1 MRNRTGYSFHTAVG
15 HLDDVVDR
23 LVENG
28 NTVATITD
36 RDSTFG
42 FRRFRDACKKK
53 NMKPAYGV
61 ELGVVNEVA
70 EKKPIIN
77 YFTFL
82 AKNDIESIN
91 DLISI
96 ATDTNEKNPTFLVDI
111 ALRAKGV
118 FKIVGERATFNQ
130 IQDCAGETDTYLA
143 LSPSTPKVLIKPAIS
158 QGLPL
163 IATSDNYYTRKD
175 DLDFY
180 RTALGRRAN
189 TQTYAMHILSDEEW
203 FATVKDMVS
212 PEQAQDAINNRN
224 NVLSQLNAQLLD
236 AEMYK
241 PVREK
246 TLLEMCVEGAQRL
259 RVNLEDPIY
268 AARLE
273 RELHLIKEKDF
284 EDYFY
289 IIAEIVNWAKNEMIV
304 GPARGSSCG
313 SLVCYLLNITTVDP
327 IKYNL
332 IFERFID
339 INRKDM
345 PDIDIDFSD
354 KNRDKVFVE
363 MKKRYGK
370 DHVARLGTVGFF
382 KQRTAIKQTAT
393 ALKIPIAMTEK
404 FIAAT
409 EDKLSIKQTFQTTED
424 GKKLLAAYPAAI
436 IAEKLE
442 NHPNV
447 SSQHAAGMLVTQEP
461 IKKYVAVDSRSNAA
475 MLDKKDAEVLNLLKI
490 DALGL
495 TQLSV
500 FERTLKLIGEKPISG
515 WLEQIPLDDPKAFE
529 ILNDE
534 KFAGIFQFMGKA
546 LQGLCEKI
554 VIDKLEDI
562 VSITALARPGPMA
575 SGGAADWV
583 KRRSGAE
590 SVTYTHDLMKEL
602 TKDTYGVL
610 IYQEQVMQ
618 IVRQIGGLSW
628 GDTSDIRRAIGK
640 SMGAEALEKYYDM
653 FKEGAVKN
661 GVEEHIARKI
671 WDDIVTFGR
680 YGFNRSHAVAYG
692 IVSYYCCW
700 LKAYHPIEFC
710 AATLDAETDATKQA
724 SLLRELKKEGIGY
737 KPIDIE
743 HSTDLWGVVERE
755 GKKELVGPLTTINGL
770 GPKFVNEIL
779 DARKTGSE
787 IRAPLKK
794 KLLNAKTSIDTLYPI
809 RDAADKLCKNLTSD
823 AEERFG
829 KKFDDFTAVEDIKA
843 GRAGNVYIIGV
854 INKFTIRDDNDEAS
868 IAKRGYALKDENTK
882 WLSMFMADD
891 TGEIF
896 CKITRFAYK
905 GIAQPIINN
914 GGLKKAVY
922 MIEGTVPRNFR
933 MIEINNFKFLGM
945 RED

>member
-1 MRNRTGYSFHTAVG
+1 MRIRTGYSFHTAVG

-23 LVENG
+23 LAENG
-28 NTVATITD
+28 NTIATITD

-42 FRRFRDACKKK
+42 YRRFRDACKKK

-61 ELGVVNEVA
+61 EIGIVNKVA

-77 YFTFL
+77 HFTFL
-82 AKNDIESIN
+82 AKNEIEAVNNIVGM
-91 DLISI
+91 
-96 ATDTNEKNPTFLVDI
+96 ATDTNEKTPT
-111 ALRAKGV
+111 ALFNRAIKVEGL
-118 FKIVGERATFNQ
+118 IRIIGERATFDQ
-130 IQDCAGETDTYLA
+130 MQDFAGYPDTYFA
-143 LSPSTPKVLIKPAIS
+143 LSPSTPKVLIKPAID
-158 QGLPL
+158 QGIPL
-163 IATSDNYYTRKD
+163 IATSDNYYTRKN

-180 RTALGRRAN
+180 RTALGRRAY
-189 TQTYAMHILSDEEW
+189 TQTYPMHILSDEEW
-203 FATVKDMVS
+203 GEAVKDIIK
-212 PEQAQDAINNRN
+212 PELAQDAINNRN

-241 PVREK
+241 PVRNK
-246 TLLEMCVEGAQRL
+246 TLLEMCVEGAARL

-273 RELHLIKEKDF
+273 RELRLIKEKDF

-289 IIAEIVNWAKNEMIV
+289 IIAEIVNWAKDEMIV

-327 IKYNL
+327 IKYDL

-363 MKKRYGK
+363 MKKRYGD

-382 KQRTAIKQTAT
+382 KQRTAMKQTAT
-393 ALKIPIAMTEK
+393 ALKIPIGMTEK
-404 FIAAT
+404 FITAT
-409 EDKLSIKQTFQTTED
+409 NDKLSIKQTFETTEI
-424 GKKLLAAYPAAI
+424 GQKLLATYPEAI
-436 IAEKLE
+436 IAEKIE

-461 IKKYVAVDSRSNAA
+461 IKKYVAVDTRSNAA

-500 FERTLKLIGEKPISG
+500 FERTLKLIGQKPISG

-529 ILNDE
+529 VLNQ
-534 KFAGIFQFMGKA
+534 KRYAGIFQFMGKA
-546 LQGLCEKI
+546 LQGLCNQI

-575 SGGAADWV
+575 SGGAGDWV
-583 KRRSGAE
+583 KRRSGKE
-590 SVTYTHDLMKEL
+590 VVKYKHPLMEEL

-640 SMGAEALEKYYDM
+640 SMGADALEKYYEM
-653 FKEGAVKN
+653 FKEGAMKN
-661 GVEEHIARKI
+661 GVEEHIAREI

-710 AATLDAETDATKQA
+710 AATLDAETDSMKQA
-724 SLLRELKKEGIGY
+724 SLLRELKKEGVDY
-737 KPIDIE
+737 KPLDVD
-743 HSTDLWGVVERE
+743 HSTDLWEVVERE
-755 GKKELVGPLTTINGL
+755 GKKELVGPLTTIKGL

-779 DARKTGSE
+779 DARKTGGE

-794 KLLNAKTSIDTLYPI
+794 KLLNAKTAIDTLYPVH
-809 RDAADKLCKNLTSD
+809 DAAERLCPDLSDKAKGW
-823 AEERFG
+823 FG
-829 KKFDDFTAVEDIKA
+829 KNFDDFTAIENVKTGIA
-843 GRAGNVYIIGV
+843 GYVHVIGV
-854 INKFTIRDDNDEAS
+854 IKKFTIRDDNDAAS
-868 IAKRGYALKDENTK
+868 VDRRGHKLTDKNTN
-882 WLSMFMADD
+882 WLSMFLADD
-891 TGEIF
+891 TDEIF
-896 CKITRFAYK
+896 CKIDRFAYE
-905 GIAQPIINN
+905 GIAKPIINN
-914 GGLKKAVY
+914 GGVGKAIY
-922 MIEGTVPRNFR
+922 LIEGNVPHNFR
-933 MIEINNFKFLGM
+933 MININNFRFLGM
-945 RED
+945 MED